1 MGWYEKGSLH
11 FLNAILVDAFQI
23 LGAVDKYSWNQ
34 VTHTFEDVPVGLKE
48 IYAYSTEES
57 FKEVCLI

>member
-23 LGAVDKYSWNQ
+23 LGAVDKYS
-34 VTHTFEDVPVGLKE
+34 
-48 IYAYSTEES
+48 
-57 FKEVCLI
+57 